1 VDRAHARQ
9 IRRAGKTLSAAIRSR
24 EDVRELHRALSN
36 WGRWGDRDQ
45 LGTLHWITPEK
56 RIAAARGV
64 RSGRCVSCSRALPTE
79 PAADNEHPVTHEMIG
94 TAADG
99 WGGDAFRV
107 AAHGYAVSHIDA
119 LCHIFHEGRL
129 YNGYPIE
136 RVTPE
141 GAEELAVDALRDG
154 IVSRGV
160 LLDVPALRGTSWLE
174 PGDAIGPD
182 ELERVEAAVGL
193 RIEAGDILFV
203 RTGRWPL
210 RAARGP
216 WNPRER
222 LAGLHASCLPWL
234 FERRVAAL
242 GSDGVSD
249 VVPSQV
255 DGVGL
260 PIHSVAIVAM
270 GLHLLDNL
278 DFEALANACREEAR
292 WEFQLVI
299 APLVLARGTAS
310 PVNPI
315 ALF

>member
-1 VDRAHARQ
+1 
-9 IRRAGKTLSAAIRSR
+9 
-24 EDVRELHRALSN
+24 
-36 WGRWGDRDQ
+36 
-45 LGTLHWITPEK
+45 
-56 RIAAARGV
+56 
-64 RSGRCVSCSRALPTE
+64 
-79 PAADNEHPVTHEMIG
+79 VT
-94 TAADG
+94 
-99 WGGDAFRV
+99 
-107 AAHGYAVSHIDA
+107 HIDA

-136 RVTPE
+136 RVTAH
-141 GAEELAVDALRDG
+141 GALELSIDALRDG
-154 IVSRGV
+154 VASRGV
-160 LLDVPALRGTSWLE
+160 LLDVAALRGVGWLE

-182 ELERVEAAVGL
+182 ELERAEAAAGL
-193 RIEAGDILFV
+193 RVEAGDVLFV
-203 RTGRWPL
+203 RTGRWAL

-242 GSDGVSD
+242 ATDGVSD
-249 VVPSQV
+249 VIPSGCE
-255 DGVGL
+255 DVGL

-278 DFEALANACREEAR
+278 DFDALARACQAEAR
-292 WEFQLVI
+292 AEFLLVV

>member
-1 VDRAHARQ
+1 VRA
-9 IRRAGKTLSAAIRSR
+9 
-24 EDVRELHRALSN
+24 LHGALSN

-56 RIAAARGV
+56 RISAARLV
-64 RSGRCVSCSRALPTE
+64 RSGRAVGCSRALPTE
-79 PAADNEHPVTHEMIG
+79 SAPDNASPVEHQMLG
-94 TAADG
+94 SAADG

-107 AAHGYAVSHIDA
+107 ASHGYAVSHIDA

-136 RVTPE
+136 RVTTQ
-141 GAEELAVDALRDG
+141 GAEELAIDALRDG

-160 LLDVPALRGTSWLE
+160 LLDVPALRGAPWLAAGE
-174 PGDAIGPD
+174 AIGPD
-182 ELERVEAAVGL
+182 ELERAEAAAGV
-193 RIEAGDILFV
+193 RVEAGDVLFV

-210 RAARGP
+210 RVAQGP
-216 WNPRER
+216 WDPRER
-222 LAGLHASCLPWL
+222 LAGLHARCLPWL

-278 DFEALANACREEAR
+278 DFEPLATACREEAR
-292 WEFQLVI
+292 WEFQLTI
-299 APLVLARGTAS
+299 APLVLERGTAS

>member
-1 VDRAHARQ
+1 VDGAHARAL
-9 IRRAGKTLSAAIRSR
+9 RGAGEALSVRSAA
-24 EDVRELHRALSN
+24 DVQALHRSLSN

-45 LGTLHWITPEK
+45 LGTLNWITPGK
-56 RIAAARGV
+56 RAAAAREV
-64 RSGRCVSCSRALPTE
+64 RSGRSVSCSRALPTE
-79 PAADNEHPVTHEMIG
+79 AAPDNERAVVHLMMG
-94 TAADG
+94 TAGEG
-99 WGGDAFRV
+99 WGGDYFAM
-107 AAHGYAVSHIDA
+107 APHGYAVSHIDA

-136 RVTPE
+136 RVTAH
-141 GAEELAVDALRDG
+141 GALELSIDALRDG
-154 IVSRGV
+154 VVTRGV
-160 LLDVPALRGTSWLE
+160 LLDVPAVRGVEWLE
-174 PGDAIGPD
+174 PGEAVRPD
-182 ELERVEAAVGL
+182 ELERAEAATGV
-193 RIEAGDILFV
+193 RVEPGDVLFV

-216 WNPRER
+216 WDPRQR
-222 LAGLHASCLPWL
+222 LAGLHAECLPWL

-249 VVPSQV
+249 AIPSGV

-278 DFEALANACREEAR
+278 DFERLAAACREEGRHA
-292 WEFQLVI
+292 FQLVI

-310 PVNPI
+310 PVNPL